1 MGLVGG
7 SIVGHTD
14 IEVVGVVE
22 VVGSLSVLVLSEVPV
37 VEVVPVGT
45 VDISGQREQS
55 YRSRKVS
62 ATVSLKLW
70 RGGRGG
76 EGGGGSIIMTQGL
89 YHQAFN

>member
-1 MGLVGG
+1 MGLVAV

-14 IEVVGVVE
+14 IEEVGVVE
-22 VVGSLSVLVLSEVPV
+22 VVGSLSVSVLSEVPV

-45 VDISGQREQS
+45 VGISGQREQS

-76 EGGGGSIIMTQGL
+76 EGEGSIIMTQGL